1 MIEKIRVIFRW
12 RHSTMNKDRLK
23 SWMCYGQKF
32 LDFIHA
38 HAKTLAIGF
47 SVAIGLMFSF
57 SLSMALF
64 SKFLG
69 YGFGDDWNP
78 WHFMVY
84 GPYAFNLGS
93 LKNHWIFSL
102 IAPIALLSVAIVL
115 FVQKQQDLF
124 GNAKWASIFEMKKA
138 HLLDKWGVF
147 LGRYRGQT
155 VCAGG
160 EGNMIVIAPTRSGK
174 SAGIIIPTLLR
185 LTKIT
190 EKRQQESF
198 IAFDPKE
205 ELFEKTAGHLQASG
219 YRCFIWRPGE
229 RGEETGGKI
238 FSHCYNPIDFVS
250 RDKRLRIDDLEKIAA
265 IMIPERADESPIWVA
280 SSRDLFVAI
289 QLYLLDTE
297 GCQKTLGEMVRFCK
311 RANFIDWLKEEM
323 TTRRHELDRVCV
335 DNLTDFAN
343 KDYRLQSNILTSF
356 LSYFAIFSNPLLDA
370 STSRSDFDFRKL
382 RKEKTG
388 IYIGVSSNNIV
399 RYGNLI
405 AVFFQQALDFLL
417 MKGNINRETDPYLV
431 RFILEELSALGH
443 MKQVQKT
450 TGLVGS
456 YGIASLAVI
465 QDMPQ
470 LHVIYGKDGAKAFI
484 NAKFKVVYALNDLES
499 AQMVSGW
506 LGDTTVKQY
515 SNSFQLGRITQN
527 QTESSTKK
535 PLMSADHIMKLN
547 RKKMIVAVEG
557 SNPVLI
563 NKAMWFDDPELRQC
577 VQVARPV
584 KAPCIDEVID
594 EIIEK
599 NRSTTQEIKKILGE
613 ERKEET
619 LFDDSEG

>member
-1 MIEKIRVIFRW
+1 
-12 RHSTMNKDRLK
+12 
-23 SWMCYGQKF
+23 MCYGQKL
-32 LDFIHA
+32 LDFIHV
-38 HAKTLAIGF
+38 HAKALTIGF
-47 SVAIGLMFSF
+47 AVAMGLMFSF

-138 HLLDKWGVF
+138 HLLDKCGVV
-147 LGRYRGQT
+147 LGKYRGQT

-190 EKRQQESF
+190 EKCQQESF
-198 IAFDPKE
+198 IVFDPKE

-229 RGEETGGKI
+229 RGEDTGGKI

-297 GCQKTLGEMVRFCK
+297 ECQKTLGEMVRFCK

-370 STSRSDFDFRKL
+370 STSHSDFDFRKL

-456 YGIASLAVI
+456 YGIASLAII

-547 RKKMIVAVEG
+547 RKKMIVSVEG

-563 NKAMWFDDPELRQC
+563 NKAMWFDDPELRQW
-577 VQVARPV
+577 VKVARPV
-584 KAPCIDEVID
+584 KAPCIDEIID